1 MALATEHPIIPLTN
15 GGADITQGKVVKL
28 SSGATI
34 ATTAVTDTAFG
45 VVTEDAEAGEQVSVV
60 PAGCGAIVYVEAAAS
75 GIAVGDSLAPAASGR
90 AAKTT
95 TAGQKSFGTALE
107 ASTAAGELIKCVLA
121 PSHRIMP

>member
-1 MALATEHPIIPLTN
+1 MSLATEIPIIPLTN
-15 GGADITQGKVVKL
+15 GAAAVSLGKVVKL

-34 ATTAVTDTAFG
+34 LTTAVTDTAFG
-45 VVTEDAEAGEQVSVV
+45 VVTEDADAGGQVSVA

-95 TAGQKSFGTALE
+95 TTGHKSFGTALE
-107 ASTAAGELIKCVLA
+107 ASTATGELIKCVLGA
-121 PSHRIMP
+121 SHRVMP